1 MVNNGAI
8 IGGSVAGVAIIF
20 ALFISLNS
28 VSENSESS
36 FTVTNG
42 DHLEK
47 FGDVTVG
54 SNMSLIQLFEKAEP
68 AVIQVN
74 VKKIQSEGAT
84 EEVPGGSGSGFVYDD
99 TGHIITNNHVIDDAL
114 KITVTFLDG
123 ESYAAEIVGN
133 DADLDLAVLKIN
145 ARNSY
150 LHHLELGSSSELK
163 VVQQVVAIGNPFGL
177 SGSMT
182 TGIVSQIGRL
192 LPQESGYSIP
202 NVIQT
207 DAAINPGNSG
217 GPLLNLNGE
226 VVGINTAIQSETG
239 NFTGVG
245 FAIPSDTVNKVVPIL
260 IRDGGIRHPWLGVS
274 GIDIDYELAQIRG
287 LDSTKGFLIVSV
299 IEGSPADIAGLM
311 GTETREMIDGRD
323 VPMDG
328 DIIIKIDGELVRKIA
343 DILVHLQMEKLVG
356 DEMVLTILRDGEV
369 MDKTIFLG
377 ERPSN
382 SVSYTHL
389 TLPTI
394 LLV

>member
-150 LHHLELGSSSELK
+150 LHHLEIGSSSELK
-163 VVQQVVAIGNPFGL
+163 VGQQVVAIGNPFGL

-274 GIDIDYELAQIRG
+274 GIDIDYELAEIRG

-311 GTETREMIDGRD
+311 GTETRKMIDGRD

-382 SVSYTHL
+382 
-389 TLPTI
+389 
-394 LLV
+394 

>member
-1 MVNNGAI
+1 MVNNGAV

-47 FGDVTVG
+47 FGDVTVD
-54 SNMSLIQLFEKAEP
+54 SNMTLIQLFEKAEP

-163 VVQQVVAIGNPFGL
+163 VGQQVVAIGNPFGL

-274 GIDIDYELAQIRG
+274 GIDIDYELAEIRG

-311 GTETREMIDGRD
+311 GTETRKMIDGRD

-328 DIIIKIDGELVRKIA
+328 DIIIKIDGDLVRKIA

-382 SVSYTHL
+382 
-389 TLPTI
+389 
-394 LLV
+394 

>member
-150 LHHLELGSSSELK
+150 LHHLEIGSSSELK
-163 VVQQVVAIGNPFGL
+163 VGQQVVAIGNPFGL

-226 VVGINTAIQSETG
+226 VVGINAAIQSETG

-274 GIDIDYELAQIRG
+274 GIDIDYELAEIRG

-311 GTETREMIDGRD
+311 GTETRKMIDGRD

-382 SVSYTHL
+382 
-389 TLPTI
+389 
-394 LLV
+394 

>member
-1 MVNNGAI
+1 MVNNGAV

-47 FGDVTVG
+47 FGDVTVD

-145 ARNSY
+145 TRNSY
-150 LHHLELGSSSELK
+150 LHHMELGSSSELK
-163 VVQQVVAIGNPFGL
+163 VGQQVVAIGNPFGL

-274 GIDIDYELAQIRG
+274 GIDIDYELAEIRG

-311 GTETREMIDGRD
+311 GTETRKMIDGRD

-343 DILVHLQMEKLVG
+343 DILVHLQMEKIVG

-382 SVSYTHL
+382 
-389 TLPTI
+389 
-394 LLV
+394 

>member
-28 VSENSESS
+28 LSENTESS

-99 TGHIITNNHVIDDAL
+99 TGHIITNNHVIDNAL

-150 LHHLELGSSSELK
+150 LHHLEIGSSSELK
-163 VVQQVVAIGNPFGL
+163 VGQQVVAIGNPFGL

-311 GTETREMIDGRD
+311 GTETRKMIDGRD

-382 SVSYTHL
+382 
-389 TLPTI
+389 
-394 LLV
+394 

>member
-28 VSENSESS
+28 LSENTESS

-47 FGDVTVG
+47 FGDVTVD

-74 VKKIQSEGAT
+74 VKKIQSEGAI

-150 LHHLELGSSSELK
+150 LHHLEIGSSSELK
-163 VVQQVVAIGNPFGL
+163 VGQQVVAIGNPFGL

-207 DAAINPGNSG
+207 DAAINPGTSG

-274 GIDIDYELAQIRG
+274 GIDIDYELAEIRG

-311 GTETREMIDGRD
+311 GTETRKMIDGRD

-382 SVSYTHL
+382 
-389 TLPTI
+389 
-394 LLV
+394 

>member
-1 MVNNGAI
+1 MANNGAI
-8 IGGSVAGVAIIF
+8 IGGSIAGIAIIF
-20 ALFISLNS
+20 TVFISLNS
-28 VSENSESS
+28 ISENSEWS

-47 FGDVTVG
+47 FGDVTSESTMTLV
-54 SNMSLIQLFEKAEP
+54 QLFQKAEP
-68 AVIQVN
+68 AVVQIN
-74 VKKIQSEGAT
+74 VKKIVSEGAT
-84 EEVPGGSGSGFVYDD
+84 EEMPSGSGSGFMYDD
-99 TGHIITNNHVIDDAL
+99 TGHVITNSHVVDDAM

-123 ESYAAEIVGN
+123 ESYPAEIVGD

-145 ARNSY
+145 SRNSY
-150 LHHLELGSSSELK
+150 LHHLELASSSELK
-163 VVQQVVAIGNPFGL
+163 VGQQVVAIGNPFGL

-217 GPLLNLNGE
+217 GPLLNMNGE

-245 FAIPSDTVNKVVPIL
+245 FAIPSDTVKKMVPIL
-260 IRDGGIRHPWLGVS
+260 IRDGELRHPWIGIS
-274 GIDIDYELAQIRG
+274 GIDIDYELAEIRG

-299 IEGSPADIAGLM
+299 IEGSPAEFAGLM
-311 GTETREMIDGRD
+311 GSETREIIDGRD
-323 VPMDG
+323 IPMDG
-328 DIIIKIDGELVRKIA
+328 DIIVKIDGELVRKIA

-356 DEMVLTILRDGEV
+356 DEMVLTILRDGE
-369 MDKTIFLG
+369 MMEKTIFLG

-382 SVSYTHL
+382 
-389 TLPTI
+389 
-394 LLV
+394 

>member
-47 FGDVTVG
+47 FGDVTVDT
-54 SNMSLIQLFEKAEP
+54 NMSLIRLFEKAEP

-84 EEVPGGSGSGFVYDD
+84 EEMPSGSGSGFVYDD

-163 VVQQVVAIGNPFGL
+163 VGQQVVAIGNPFGL

-377 ERPSN
+377 ERPTN
-382 SVSYTHL
+382 
-389 TLPTI
+389 
-394 LLV
+394 

>member
-74 VKKIQSEGAT
+74 VKKIQSEDAT
-84 EEVPGGSGSGFVYDD
+84 EEVPSGSGSGFVYDD

-150 LHHLELGSSSELK
+150 LHHLEIGSSSELK
-163 VVQQVVAIGNPFGL
+163 VGQQVVAIGNPFGL

-182 TGIVSQIGRL
+182 TGIVSQIGSL
-192 LPQESGYSIP
+192 LPQESVYSIP
-202 NVIQT
+202 NVFQT

-274 GIDIDYELAQIRG
+274 GIDIDYELAEIRG

-311 GTETREMIDGRD
+311 GTETRKMIDGRD

-343 DILVHLQMEKLVG
+343 DILVHLQMENLVG

-382 SVSYTHL
+382 
-389 TLPTI
+389 
-394 LLV
+394 

>member
-150 LHHLELGSSSELK
+150 LHHLEIGSSSELK
-163 VVQQVVAIGNPFGL
+163 VGQQVVAIGNPFGL

-274 GIDIDYELAQIRG
+274 GLDIDYELAQIRG

-382 SVSYTHL
+382 
-389 TLPTI
+389 
-394 LLV
+394 

>member
-1 MVNNGAI
+1 MVNNGVI

-47 FGDVTVG
+47 FGDVTVDT
-54 SNMSLIQLFEKAEP
+54 NMSLIQLFEKAEP
-68 AVIQVN
+68 SVIQVN

-150 LHHLELGSSSELK
+150 LHHLEIGSSSELK
-163 VVQQVVAIGNPFGL
+163 VGQQVVAIGNPFGL

-274 GIDIDYELAQIRG
+274 GIDIDYELAEIRG

-311 GTETREMIDGRD
+311 GTETRKMIDGRD

-382 SVSYTHL
+382 
-389 TLPTI
+389 
-394 LLV
+394 

>member
-1 MVNNGAI
+1 MANNGAI
-8 IGGSVAGVAIIF
+8 IGGSIAGITIIF
-20 ALFISLNS
+20 TVFISLNS
-28 VSENSESS
+28 ISENSESS

-47 FGDVTVG
+47 FGDVTSESTMTLV
-54 SNMSLIQLFEKAEP
+54 QLFQKAEP
-68 AVIQVN
+68 AVVQIN

-84 EEVPGGSGSGFVYDD
+84 EEMPSGSGSGFMYDD
-99 TGHIITNNHVIDDAL
+99 IGHVITNSHVVDDAMN
-114 KITVTFLDG
+114 ITVTFLDG
-123 ESYAAEIVGN
+123 ESYPAEIVGD

-145 ARNSY
+145 SRNSY
-150 LHHLELGSSSELK
+150 LHHLEIGSSSELK
-163 VVQQVVAIGNPFGL
+163 VGQQVVAIGNPFGL

-217 GPLLNLNGE
+217 GPLLNMNGE

-245 FAIPSDTVNKVVPIL
+245 FAIPSDTVKKMVPIL
-260 IRDGGIRHPWLGVS
+260 IRDGELRHPWIGIS
-274 GIDIDYELAQIRG
+274 GIDIDYELAEIRG

-299 IEGSPADIAGLM
+299 IEGSPADMAGLM
-311 GTETREMIDGRD
+311 GAEIREIIDGRD
-323 VPMDG
+323 IPMDG
-328 DIIIKIDGELVRKIA
+328 DIIVKIDGKLVRKIA
-343 DILVHLQMEKLVG
+343 DILVHLQMEKLIG
-356 DEMVLTILRDGEV
+356 DEMVLTILRDGEL
-369 MDKTIFLG
+369 MEKTIFLG

-382 SVSYTHL
+382 
-389 TLPTI
+389 
-394 LLV
+394 

>member
-8 IGGSVAGVAIIF
+8 IGGSVAGIAIIF

-28 VSENSESS
+28 VSENSESG

-47 FGDVTVG
+47 FGDVTVD
-54 SNMSLIQLFEKAEP
+54 SNMTLIQLFEKAEP

-74 VKKIQSEGAT
+74 AKKIQSEGAT
-84 EEVPGGSGSGFVYDD
+84 EEMPSGSGSGFVYDN

-145 ARNSY
+145 TRNSY

-163 VVQQVVAIGNPFGL
+163 VGQQVVAIGNPFGL

-382 SVSYTHL
+382 
-389 TLPTI
+389 
-394 LLV
+394 

>member
-47 FGDVTVG
+47 FGDVTE
-54 SNMSLIQLFEKAEP
+54 SKMSLIQLFQKAEP

-74 VKKIQSEGAT
+74 TKKIPNENLEGET
-84 EEVPGGSGSGFVYDD
+84 PGGVGSGFVYDEN
-99 TGHIITNNHVIDDAL
+99 GHVITNHHVIDDAL

-123 ESYAAEIVGN
+123 ESYAAEIIGS
-133 DADLDLAVLKIN
+133 DADLDLAVLKVD

-150 LHHLELGSSSELK
+150 LHHLVLASSSELK
-163 VVQQVVAIGNPFGL
+163 VGQQVVAIGNPFGL

-182 TGIVSQIGRL
+182 SGIVSQIGRL

-217 GPLLNLNGE
+217 GPLLNMNGD
-226 VVGINTAIQSETG
+226 VVGINTAIQSATG
-239 NFTGVG
+239 EFTGVG
-245 FAIPSDTVNKVVPIL
+245 FAIPSDTVMKVAPIL
-260 IRDGGIRHPWLGVS
+260 IRDGGVRHPWIGISGV
-274 GIDIDYELAQIRG
+274 DIDYELAEIRG
-287 LDSTKGFLIVSV
+287 LDSTKGFLVVSV
-299 IEGSPADIAGLM
+299 LEDSPADKAGLL
-311 GTETREMIDGRD
+311 GVEVTKDFDGRE

-328 DIIIKIDGELVRKIA
+328 DIIIKIDGKVVRKIA

-356 DEMVLTILRDGEV
+356 DELVLTILRDGEI
-369 MDKTIFLG
+369 MDKTLFLG

-382 SVSYTHL
+382 
-389 TLPTI
+389 
-394 LLV
+394 

>member
-1 MVNNGAI
+1 MANNGVI
-8 IGGSVAGVAIIF
+8 IGGSIAGIAIIF

-28 VSENSESS
+28 MSENSEAS

-47 FGDVTVG
+47 FGDVIVD

-84 EEVPGGSGSGFVYDD
+84 EEMPSGSGSGFVYDD

-150 LHHLELGSSSELK
+150 LHHLEIGSSSELK
-163 VVQQVVAIGNPFGL
+163 VGQQVVAIGNPFGL

-274 GIDIDYELAQIRG
+274 GIDIDYELAEIRG

-311 GTETREMIDGRD
+311 GTETRKMIDGRD

-343 DILVHLQMEKLVG
+343 DILVHLQMEKTIG
-356 DEMVLTILRDGEV
+356 DEMALTILRDGEII
-369 MDKTIFLG
+369 DKTIFLG

-382 SVSYTHL
+382 
-389 TLPTI
+389 
-394 LLV
+394 

>member
-47 FGDVTVG
+47 FGDVTVDT
-54 SNMSLIQLFEKAEP
+54 NMSLIRLFEKAEP

-84 EEVPGGSGSGFVYDD
+84 EEMPSGSGSGFVYDD

-163 VVQQVVAIGNPFGL
+163 VGQQVVAIGNPFGL

-382 SVSYTHL
+382 
-389 TLPTI
+389 
-394 LLV
+394 

>member
-47 FGDVTVG
+47 FGDVTVDT
-54 SNMSLIQLFEKAEP
+54 NMSLIRLFEKAEP

-163 VVQQVVAIGNPFGL
+163 VGQQVVAIGNPFGL

-382 SVSYTHL
+382 
-389 TLPTI
+389 
-394 LLV
+394 

>member
-1 MVNNGAI
+1 MANNGI
-8 IGGSVAGVAIIF
+8 VIGGSIAGVAIII
-20 ALFISLNS
+20 AVFISLNS
-28 VSENSESS
+28 ITENSESG
-36 FTVTNG
+36 FTITNG
-42 DHLEK
+42 NHVEK
-47 FGDVTVG
+47 FGDVT
-54 SNMSLIQLFEKAEP
+54 SERQMSLIQLFQKAEP

-74 VKKIQSEGAT
+74 TKKIPNENLEGET
-84 EEVPGGSGSGFVYDD
+84 PGSIGSGFVYDEN
-99 TGHIITNNHVIDDAL
+99 GHVITNHHVIDDAI

-163 VVQQVVAIGNPFGL
+163 VGQQVVAIGNPFGL

-245 FAIPSDTVNKVVPIL
+245 FAIPSDTVKKVVPIL

-274 GIDIDYELAQIRG
+274 GVDIDYELAEIRG
-287 LDSTKGFLIVSV
+287 LNSTKGFLIVSV

-311 GTETREMIDGRD
+311 GTETRQMVDGRD

-328 DIIIKIDGELVRKIA
+328 DIIIKIDGEMVRKIA
-343 DILVHLQMEKLVG
+343 DILVHLQMEKIVG
-356 DEMVLTILRDGEV
+356 DEMALTILRDGEII
-369 MDKTIFLG
+369 DKTIFLG

-382 SVSYTHL
+382 
-389 TLPTI
+389 
-394 LLV
+394 

>member
-1 MVNNGAI
+1 MANNGAI
-8 IGGSVAGVAIIF
+8 IGGSIAGIAIIF
-20 ALFISLNS
+20 TVFISLNS
-28 VSENSESS
+28 ISENSESS

-47 FGDVTVG
+47 FGDVTSESTMTLV
-54 SNMSLIQLFEKAEP
+54 QLFQKAEP
-68 AVIQVN
+68 AVVQIN
-74 VKKIQSEGAT
+74 VKKIVSEGAT
-84 EEVPGGSGSGFVYDD
+84 EEMPSGSGSGFMYDD
-99 TGHIITNNHVIDDAL
+99 TGHVITNSHVVDDAM

-123 ESYAAEIVGN
+123 ESYPAEIVGD

-145 ARNSY
+145 SRNSY
-150 LHHLELGSSSELK
+150 LHHLELASSSELK
-163 VVQQVVAIGNPFGL
+163 VGQQVVAIGNPFGL

-217 GPLLNLNGE
+217 GPLLNMNGE

-245 FAIPSDTVNKVVPIL
+245 FAIPSDTVKKMVPIL
-260 IRDGGIRHPWLGVS
+260 IRDGELRHPWIGIS
-274 GIDIDYELAQIRG
+274 GIDIDYELAEIRG

-299 IEGSPADIAGLM
+299 IEGSPAEFAGLM
-311 GTETREMIDGRD
+311 GSETREIIDGRD
-323 VPMDG
+323 IPMDG
-328 DIIIKIDGELVRKIA
+328 DIIVKIDGELVRKIA

-356 DEMVLTILRDGEV
+356 DEMVLTILRDGE
-369 MDKTIFLG
+369 MMEKTIFLG

-382 SVSYTHL
+382 
-389 TLPTI
+389 
-394 LLV
+394 

>member
-1 MVNNGAI
+1 MANNGAI
-8 IGGSVAGVAIIF
+8 IGGSIAGIAIIF
-20 ALFISLNS
+20 TVFISLNS
-28 VSENSESS
+28 ISENSESS

-47 FGDVTVG
+47 FGDVTSESTMTLV
-54 SNMSLIQLFEKAEP
+54 QLFQKAEP
-68 AVIQVN
+68 AVVQIN
-74 VKKIQSEGAT
+74 VKKIVSEGAT
-84 EEVPGGSGSGFVYDD
+84 EEMPSGSGSGFMYDD
-99 TGHIITNNHVIDDAL
+99 TGHVITNSHVVDDAM

-123 ESYAAEIVGN
+123 ESYPAEIVGD

-145 ARNSY
+145 SRNSY
-150 LHHLELGSSSELK
+150 LHHLELASSSELK
-163 VVQQVVAIGNPFGL
+163 VGQQVVAIGNPFGL

-217 GPLLNLNGE
+217 GPLLNMNGE

-245 FAIPSDTVNKVVPIL
+245 FAIPSDTVKKMVPIL
-260 IRDGGIRHPWLGVS
+260 IRDGELRHPWIGIS
-274 GIDIDYELAQIRG
+274 GIDIDYELEEIRG

-299 IEGSPADIAGLM
+299 IEGSPAEFAGLM
-311 GTETREMIDGRD
+311 GSETREIIDGRD
-323 VPMDG
+323 IPMDG
-328 DIIIKIDGELVRKIA
+328 DIIVKIDGELVRKIA

-356 DEMVLTILRDGEV
+356 DEMVLTILRDGE
-369 MDKTIFLG
+369 MMEKTIFLG

-382 SVSYTHL
+382 
-389 TLPTI
+389 
-394 LLV
+394 

>member
-1 MVNNGAI
+1 MVNNGAV

-47 FGDVTVG
+47 FGDVTVN

-150 LHHLELGSSSELK
+150 LHHLEIGSSSELK
-163 VVQQVVAIGNPFGL
+163 VGQQVVAIGNPFGL

-274 GIDIDYELAQIRG
+274 GIDIDYELAEIRG

-311 GTETREMIDGRD
+311 GTETRKMIDGRD

-328 DIIIKIDGELVRKIA
+328 DIIIKIDGDLVRKIA

-382 SVSYTHL
+382 
-389 TLPTI
+389 
-394 LLV
+394 

>member
-1 MVNNGAI
+1 MANNGAI
-8 IGGSVAGVAIIF
+8 IGGSIAGIAIIF

-28 VSENSESS
+28 VSENSEPT

-42 DHLEK
+42 EHLEK
-47 FGDVTVG
+47 FGDVT
-54 SNMSLIQLFEKAEP
+54 SESHMTLIQLFEKAEP
-68 AVIQVN
+68 AVVQIN
-74 VKKIQSEGAT
+74 VKKIQSEGAV
-84 EEVPGGSGSGFVYDD
+84 EEIPGGAGSGFMYDD
-99 TGHIITNNHVIDDAL
+99 AGHVITNSHVVDDAM

-123 ESYAAEIVGN
+123 ESYPAEIVGD

-150 LHHLELGSSSELK
+150 LHHLELASSSELK
-163 VVQQVVAIGNPFGL
+163 VGQQVVAIGNPFGL

-217 GPLLNLNGE
+217 GPLLNMNGD

-239 NFTGVG
+239 SFTGVG
-245 FAIPSDTVNKVVPIL
+245 FAIPSDTVKKMVPIL
-260 IRDGGIRHPWLGVS
+260 IRDGELRHPWIGIS
-274 GIDIDYELAQIRG
+274 GTDIDYELAEIRG

-299 IEGSPADIAGLM
+299 IEGSPAEIAGLM
-311 GTETREMIDGRD
+311 GAETREIIDGRD
-323 VPMDG
+323 IPMDG
-328 DIIIKIDGELVRKIA
+328 DIIVKIDGELVRKIA

-356 DEMVLTILRDGEV
+356 DEMVLTILRDGE
-369 MDKTIFLG
+369 MMEKTIFLG
-377 ERPSN
+377 ERPN
-382 SVSYTHL
+382 N
-389 TLPTI
+389 
-394 LLV
+394 